1 MVARLAGGFAALGL
15 VVVVSGAAA
24 GVFKAP
30 SAQLLPADPSAAG
43 DFGVSVAVSAD
54 GSTALV
60 GGDRSGTTAAVAV
73 FVRSG
78 STWTKQAQLAPA
90 DLTTNASFGA
100 TVALSADGNTAL
112 VGDTGL
118 KTVAECASAGVCGS
132 ASGLPS
138 AVWVFT
144 RSGTTW
150 TQQGPA
156 LSPPSAS
163 GVSGFGSSV
172 ALSADGN
179 TALVGAKLEAHT
191 GVAWIFTRSGSIW
204 KRQGTKLTPSDE
216 SGRGNFGSS
225 VALSWDGSTAL
236 IGGPSDTPGTDA
248 AGNATNVGAAW
259 VFTRT
264 RSTWKQ
270 QGAKLT
276 GPAGVVPGF
285 GSTVALSADG
295 ATAVIGGD
303 QEGGAP
309 AFYGAVWTFSR
320 TGVTWKAVGSK
331 LYVGDPTGDTSG
343 FGSTLALAPDGSTAL
358 IGGSTAGYREV
369 WEFARSPKGWTQE
382 VELTPPGGIDFGQA
396 MALTPGAGIAVIGTS
411 DGSGPGSAYV
421 FQSAAET
428 AGGPTV
434 SRVTLSGGNVTI
446 AGRNLT
452 RAAVVRIGPVTA
464 TITAVSSTKITATVP
479 ATTVSG
485 PATVI
490 TPHGTATSS

>member
-1 MVARLAGGFAALGL
+1 MVARLAVGFAALGL
-15 VVVVSGAAA
+15 AVAVSGAAA

-30 SAQLLPADPSAAG
+30 SAHLLPADPAG
-43 DFGVSVAVSAD
+43 AGNFGVSVAVSAD
-54 GSTALV
+54 GSTVLV
-60 GGDRSGTTAAVAV
+60 GGDRSGSATSVAV
-73 FVRSG
+73 YTRSG
-78 STWTKQAQLAPA
+78 TSWTKQAELTPT
-90 DLTTNASFGA
+90 DLDTNAGFGA
-100 TVALSADGNTAL
+100 AVALSADGNTAL

-118 KTVAECASAGVCGS
+118 KTVAECASGGGCAS

-156 LSPPSAS
+156 LSPPSAR

-179 TALVGAKLEAHT
+179 TALVGAKLEAHS
-191 GVAWIFTRSGSIW
+191 GVAWVFTRSGSLW

-216 SGRGNFGSS
+216 SGRGNFGWS

-236 IGGPSDTPGTDA
+236 IGGPSDTPGTDS

-264 RSTWKQ
+264 GSTWKQ

-276 GPAGVVPGF
+276 GPGGVVPGF
-285 GSTVALSADG
+285 GRTVALSADG

-303 QEGGAP
+303 EEGGAP
-309 AFYGAVWTFSR
+309 SFYGAVWTFTRAGS
-320 TGVTWKAVGSK
+320 TWKPVGSK

-343 FGSTLALAPDGSTAL
+343 FGSTLALAAGGSIAL

-382 VELTPPGGIDFGQA
+382 LELTPPGGIDFGQA
-396 MALTPGAGIAVIGTS
+396 IALTPGADIAVIGTS
-411 DGSGPGSAYV
+411 DGSGPGSAYI
-421 FQSAAET
+421 FQSAAAT
-428 AGGPTV
+428 ASAPTV
-434 SRVTLSGGNVTI
+434 SRVALSSGNVTI
-446 AGRNLT
+446 AGKNLT
-452 RAAVVRIGPVTA
+452 GAAVVRIGSVPAV
-464 TITAVSSTKITATVP
+464 ITAVSATKITATVP
-479 ATTVSG
+479 AGTVSG
-485 PATVI
+485 PASVI
-490 TPHGTATSS
+490 TPQGTATSS